1 MTGPDSPDTDP
12 APSDETSPL
21 IDQRKGSD
29 RRQRQRR
36 SKQVPVKEDRRAVP
50 DRRKGP
56 RRTRS
61 INQYDMSED
70 ELEFVNAV
78 GRFKE
83 KTGKRFPTAKDI
95 LAILRDLGYEK
106 RP

>member
-1 MTGPDSPDTDP
+1 MTRPDSPDSEP
-12 APSDETSPL
+12 SPSDETPPL
-21 IDQRKGSD
+21 LDQRRGRD
-29 RRQRQRR
+29 RRKQERR
-36 SKQVPVKEDRRAVP
+36 STKVPVPEDRRTIA

-95 LAILRDLGYEK
+95 LAILHDLGYEK
-106 RP
+106 RL